1 MTRPRTLLMIRH
13 GEKPSHGDTGVD
25 AQGNA
30 NPDGLIPRGWERG
43 GALVTLFAPN
53 GTTLSSA
60 LPLPGAL
67 VSPRYSEPVHRPGL
81 TLLPLSQRLGLA
93 IRSEHPVDCRPA
105 KVVKTLLAIEAGVVL
120 LCWEHDRLVAIA
132 DAVAAGVPVANPAD
146 VPTSWPGDRFDV
158 IWRFDLDEQAGTWT
172 FGSLDQQLLAG
183 DVNSAPRRPRRDTRT
198 D

>member
-1 MTRPRTLLMIRH
+1 MTQPRTLLMIRH

-30 NPDGLIPRGWERG
+30 NPCGLIPRGWERA

-93 IRSEHPVDCRPA
+93 IRSERPVGCHPA
-105 KVVKTLLAIEAGVVL
+105 KVVKSLLAMEAGVVL
-120 LCWEHDRLVAIA
+120 LCWEHDHLVTIA
-132 DAVAAGVPVANPAD
+132 GAVAAAVPVANP
-146 VPTSWPGDRFDV
+146 
-158 IWRFDLDEQAGTWT
+158 
-172 FGSLDQQLLAG
+172 
-183 DVNSAPRRPRRDTRT
+183 
-198 D
+198 